1 MQKSF
6 KEEKPT
12 LYIVSTPI
20 GNLKDITFRAIDIL
34 NEVDAILCEDTR
46 TSGVLLNHYQIKK
59 PLISYHEFNK
69 LDQENRILNLL
80 IEGKNLALISDAGTP
95 GISDPGFEIIQKV
108 IEKGYFVVSIPG
120 PSAILAA
127 LVSSGLIIQPFTFLG
142 FLPRKQSEMKDLLKG
157 YVKRK
162 ETLVIYESPMRIAK
176 TLEILFQVLG
186 NRKIALSR
194 ELTKTFET
202 IIRTTLEDSLAMEHN
217 TKGEYVIIIEGDH
230 VIQTEFD
237 ETIENHVKRY
247 MLHGNTE
254 KDSMKLVAKDR
265 NISKSEVYTAIKI
278 KKQSS

>member
-1 MQKSF
+1 
-6 KEEKPT
+6 
-12 LYIVSTPI
+12 
-20 GNLKDITFRAIDIL
+20 
-34 NEVDAILCEDTR
+34 
-46 TSGVLLNHYQIKK
+46 
-59 PLISYHEFNK
+59 
-69 LDQENRILNLL
+69 
-80 IEGKNLALISDAGTP
+80 
-95 GISDPGFEIIQKV
+95 
-108 IEKGYFVVSIPG
+108 
-120 PSAILAA
+120 
-127 LVSSGLIIQPFTFLG
+127 
-142 FLPRKQSEMKDLLKG
+142 MKDLLKG

-247 MLHGNTE
+247 MLQGNTE

-265 NISKSEVYTAIKI
+265 NISKSEVYAAIKI

>member
-6 KEEKPT
+6 KEEKPI

-34 NEVDAILCEDTR
+34 NGVDAILCEDTR

-80 IEGKNLALISDAGTP
+80 TEGKNLALISDAGTP

-162 ETLVIYESPMRIAK
+162 ETLVVYESPMRIAK

-247 MLHGNTE
+247 LLQGNTE

-265 NISKSEVYTAIKI
+265 NISKSEVYAAIKI
-278 KKQSS
+278 NKQSS

>member
-6 KEEKPT
+6 KEEKPI

-34 NEVDAILCEDTR
+34 NGVDAILCEDTR

-162 ETLVIYESPMRIAK
+162 ETLVVYESPMRIAK

-247 MLHGNTE
+247 MLQGNTE

-265 NISKSEVYTAIKI
+265 NISKSEVYAAIKI
-278 KKQSS
+278 NKQSS

>member
-20 GNLKDITFRAIDIL
+20 GNLKDITLRAIDIL
-34 NEVDAILCEDTR
+34 NDVDAILCEDTR

-69 LDQENRILNLL
+69 QDQENRILNLL
-80 IEGKNLALISDAGTP
+80 IEGKNLAIISDAGTP

-120 PSAILAA
+120 ASAILAA
-127 LVSSGLIIQPFTFLG
+127 LVSSGLIIQPFTFIG

-157 YVKRK
+157 YIKRK
-162 ETLVIYESPMRIAK
+162 ETLVIYESPMRVAK
-176 TLEILFQVLG
+176 TLEVLFQVLG

-202 IIRTTLEDSLAMEHN
+202 IIRTTLEESLQIEHN

-237 ETIENHVKRY
+237 ESIESHVKRY
-247 MLHGNTE
+247 MLQGNTE
-254 KDSMKLVAKDR
+254 KDSMKLAAKDR
-265 NISKSEVYTAIKI
+265 NISKSEVYATIKI
-278 KKQSS
+278 KK

>member
-69 LDQENRILNLL
+69 IDQENRILNLL

-202 IIRTTLEDSLAMEHN
+202 IIRTTLLDSLTMEHN

-247 MLHGNTE
+247 MLQGNTE

-265 NISKSEVYTAIKI
+265 NTSKSEVYAAIKI
-278 KKQSS
+278 NKQSS

>member
-6 KEEKPT
+6 KEEKPI

-34 NEVDAILCEDTR
+34 NGVDAILCEDTR

-162 ETLVIYESPMRIAK
+162 ETLVVYESPMRIAK

-247 MLHGNTE
+247 LLQGNTE

-265 NISKSEVYTAIKI
+265 NISKSEVYAAIKI
-278 KKQSS
+278 NKQSS

>member
-6 KEEKPT
+6 KEEKPI

-80 IEGKNLALISDAGTP
+80 TEGKNLALISDAGTP

-162 ETLVIYESPMRIAK
+162 ETLVVYESPMRVAK
-176 TLEILFQVLG
+176 TLEVLFQVLG

-247 MLHGNTE
+247 MLQGNTE

-265 NISKSEVYTAIKI
+265 NISKSEVYAAIKI
-278 KKQSS
+278 NKQSS

>member
-6 KEEKPT
+6 KEEKPI

-80 IEGKNLALISDAGTP
+80 TEGKNLALISDAGTP

-162 ETLVIYESPMRIAK
+162 ETLVVYESPMRIAK

-247 MLHGNTE
+247 LLQGNTE

-265 NISKSEVYTAIKI
+265 NISKSEVYAAIKI

>member
-6 KEEKPT
+6 KEEKPI

-162 ETLVIYESPMRIAK
+162 ETLVVYESPMRVAK
-176 TLEILFQVLG
+176 TLEVLFQVLG

-247 MLHGNTE
+247 MLQGNAE

-265 NISKSEVYTAIKI
+265 NISKSEVYAAIKI
-278 KKQSS
+278 NKQSS

>member
-6 KEEKPT
+6 KEEKPI

-34 NEVDAILCEDTR
+34 NGVDAILCEDTR

-162 ETLVIYESPMRIAK
+162 ETLVVYESPMRIAK

-186 NRKIALSR
+186 NRKISLSR

-247 MLHGNTE
+247 MLQGNAE

-265 NISKSEVYTAIKI
+265 NISKSEVYAAIKI
-278 KKQSS
+278 NKQSS

>member
-6 KEEKPT
+6 KEEKPI

-34 NEVDAILCEDTR
+34 NGVDAILCEDTR

-162 ETLVIYESPMRIAK
+162 ETLVVYESPMRVAK
-176 TLEILFQVLG
+176 TLEVLFQVLG

-247 MLHGNTE
+247 MLQGNAE

-265 NISKSEVYTAIKI
+265 NISKSEVYAAIKI
-278 KKQSS
+278 NKQSS

>member
-6 KEEKPT
+6 KEEKPI

-80 IEGKNLALISDAGTP
+80 TEGKNLALISDAGTP

-162 ETLVIYESPMRIAK
+162 ETLVVYESPMRVAK
-176 TLEILFQVLG
+176 TLEVLFQVLG

-247 MLHGNTE
+247 LLQGNTE

-265 NISKSEVYTAIKI
+265 NISKSEVYAAIKI
-278 KKQSS
+278 NKQSS

>member
-6 KEEKPT
+6 KEEKPI

-202 IIRTTLEDSLAMEHN
+202 IIRTTLLDSLTMEHN

-247 MLHGNTE
+247 MLQGNTE

-265 NISKSEVYTAIKI
+265 NTSKSEVYAAIKI
-278 KKQSS
+278 NKQSS

>member
-69 LDQENRILNLL
+69 IDQENRILNLL

-202 IIRTTLEDSLAMEHN
+202 IIRTTLEDSLTMEHN

-247 MLHGNTE
+247 MLQGNTE

-265 NISKSEVYTAIKI
+265 NTSKSEVYAAIKI
-278 KKQSS
+278 NKQSS